1 MVSVC
6 HELRCTA
13 GLLHGEG
20 LEGSK
25 TDGNLDLILRGG
37 VDWEDSGLKVT

>member
-6 HELRCTA
+6 RELRCTA